1 MASAIPYRKNKITM
15 TMKRL
20 MLTLISICCLQ
31 LHLVS
36 AQSAEIQ
43 QLLLNVEKLA
53 QFKQILSDMKKGYEV
68 VFKGYNSIK
77 NISEGNFDLHK
88 TFLDGL
94 LKVNPEV
101 AKYKR
106 VADIVRYQAA
116 LLSEYKSAYKRFAS
130 SGRFNAKEM
139 VYMQGVYRNL
149 LDRSLEDLDE
159 LVMTLSASKLRMSD
173 AERINAIDR
182 LYRDMESK
190 LVFLR
195 GFNKRTTALDNQRKQ
210 QQKEQD
216 LLKKMYGQ

>member
-1 MASAIPYRKNKITM
+1 
-15 TMKRL
+15 MKKL
-20 MLTLISICCLQ
+20 IITLICVCCLQ

-53 QFKQILSDMKKGYEV
+53 QFKRILSDMKKGYEV

-94 LKVNPEV
+94 LKVNPEI

-106 VADIVRYQAA
+106 VADIIRYQGNI
-116 LLSEYKSAYKRFAS
+116 LSEYKSAYKRFAS
-130 SGRFNAKEM
+130 GGRFSPKEIT
-139 VYMQGVYRNL
+139 YLQGVYRNL
-149 LDRSLEDLDE
+149 LDKSLHDLDE
-159 LVMTLSASKLRMSD
+159 LAMILTASSLRMSD
-173 AERINAIDR
+173 AERLTAIDR
-182 LYRDMESK
+182 LFTDMESK

-195 GFNKRTTALDNQRKQ
+195 GFNKRTAALDSQRKQ
-210 QQKEQD
+210 QQKEQE
-216 LLKKMYGQ
+216 LIKKMYGQ